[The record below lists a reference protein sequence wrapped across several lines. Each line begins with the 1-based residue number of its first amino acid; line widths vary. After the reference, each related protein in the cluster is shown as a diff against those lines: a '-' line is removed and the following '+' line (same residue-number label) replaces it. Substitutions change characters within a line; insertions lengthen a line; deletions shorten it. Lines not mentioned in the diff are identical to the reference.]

1 MIYKLFV
8 LKDKKAGC
16 FDSQILLFVNSDV
29 AKRWLYQLLHD
40 YMDSDA
46 GRNSAIAAYPEDFEL
61 YCIGD
66 FDSSSGEI
74 HYSNP
79 EFIISCL
86 DVKEI

>member
-8 LKDKKAGC
+8 LKDKKSGY
-16 FDSQILLFVNSDV
+16 FDSQVHSFVNSNV

-40 YMDSDA
+40 CMDSDV

-61 YCIGD
+61 YCIGE

-74 HYSNP
+74 NFFNP
-79 EFIISCL
+79 EFIVSCL